1 MSASMRRVR
10 VVQWLRAAVLVSK
23 AVLGVDAVG
32 DVLRAVLL
40 AGLADLVAG
49 ACSLHRAGRASARW
63 GGPAAALALAFT
75 AGVDVLQLA
84 A

>member
-10 VVQWLRAAVLVSK
+10 VVQWLRAAVLVSM
-23 AVLGVDAVG
+23 AALGVDAAG

-40 AGLADLVAG
+40 AGLADLVVG

-63 GGPAAALALAFT
+63 GGPAAALALAFA